1 MKQRNWKSEN
11 TKGAIMLE
19 SLIVYPVTIFL
30 LFFVLAIFSV
40 LYQRWNLQTIANE
53 AATRMAQTYRLSEA
67 DESTGFVTKDQLTD
81 IGAYRYVG
89 NLITNNMEDSISER
103 ISNYAT
109 WRLSKTTY
117 TKSVTAPQCFV
128 DVVPDSLGR
137 RHLVLTITGE
147 YAVPFGEALSYFGFD
162 STITYETTAYADC
175 VDIIDYINLVDYVD
189 TQTSL
194 SQFGSKTIGLI
205 DAVLSLFDNIFGE

>member
-1 MKQRNWKSEN
+1 MEQGNWKSEN

-67 DESTGFVTKDQLTD
+67 DESTGFVTRDQLTD

-103 ISNYAT
+103 ITNYAT

-117 TKSVTAPQCFV
+117 TKSVTDPQCIV

-175 VDIIDYINLVDYVD
+175 VDIIDYVNLVDYVD